1 MTPHDD
7 FIEREIRKYL
17 DLAKDQKERE
27 RFVKKLKSTYRD
39 RIDHINRI
47 LSEYEK

>member
-1 MTPHDD
+1 MNDD

-17 DLAKDQKERE
+17 DSAKNPKERE

-47 LSEYEK
+47 LKDYEK

>member
-1 MTPHDD
+1 MNDD

-17 DLAKDQKERE
+17 DTVKDPKERE

-47 LSEYEK
+47 LAEYEK

>member
-1 MTPHDD
+1 MNND

-17 DLAKDQKERE
+17 DSAKDPKERD

-47 LSEYEK
+47 LKDYEK

>member
-1 MTPHDD
+1 MNND

-17 DLAKDQKERE
+17 DTAKDQKERD

-47 LSEYEK
+47 LKDYEK